1 MWKAMSKISRA
12 GLILTVVTALL
23 LAPALAQ
30 AAQRPGSFADLADKV
45 SKAVVNIQIVKIVK
59 QQSFQ
64 RFYSGP
70 RNQGEDQGD
79 GRADPYEFF
88 RRFFGPNLP
97 GQQEHPRKY
106 KQRSLGSGV
115 IVDQDGFVLTNNHVV
130 SGADQIKV
138 VLNSGTEYEAE
149 VKGRDPKTDLALI
162 KIKTEDKLP
171 FLPMG
176 DSDSLR
182 VGDWVIAVG
191 NPFGLE
197 NTVTAGIVSA
207 KGRAIGAGPYDDFI
221 QTDASINPG
230 NSGGPL
236 IDLDGRVVGINTA
249 IVPHGQGIGFA
260 IPVNMVKS
268 IMAQLKDKGK
278 VTRGYFGVVPQELN
292 ETLAEQFGIK
302 DAKGVLISLVTKDSP
317 AEKGG
322 IKRGD
327 VIINVDDKVIAEPS
341 DLYRV
346 VADLKVGDEITVIL
360 IRDGKEVNLK
370 VKVGERPD
378 EAEATEAEPQKRA
391 DLGLTVQDVTPQ
403 IAQQLGL
410 KEPKGV
416 VVTNVSQGSPAGEA
430 GISRGDV
437 ILEVGHKP
445 VKDVN
450 AFYSSLDG
458 LKPGE
463 GVLLLVQ
470 RNDITRYVVLK
481 IPK

>member
-12 GLILTVVTALL
+12 GLVLAAVTALL

-30 AAQRPGSFADLADKV
+30 AAQRPGSFADLAEKV

-64 RFYSGP
+64 QFYSGP
-70 RNQGEDQGD
+70 RSQGEGQGD

-88 RRFFGPNLP
+88 RRFFGPNFP
-97 GQQEHPRKY
+97 GQQDQPRKF

-115 IVDQDGFVLTNNHVV
+115 IVNQDGFVLTNNHVV
-130 SGADQIKV
+130 AGADQIKV
-138 VLNSGTEYEAE
+138 VLNSGKEYEAE

-162 KIKTEDKLP
+162 RIKTDDKLP

-249 IVPHGQGIGFA
+249 IVPQGQGIGFA
-260 IPVNMVKS
+260 IPVNMAKR

-278 VTRGYFGVVPQELN
+278 VTRGYFGVVPR
-292 ETLAEQFGIK
+292 
-302 DAKGVLISLVTKDSP
+302 S
-317 AEKGG
+317 
-322 IKRGD
+322 
-327 VIINVDDKVIAEPS
+327 
-341 DLYRV
+341 
-346 VADLKVGDEITVIL
+346 
-360 IRDGKEVNLK
+360 
-370 VKVGERPD
+370 
-378 EAEATEAEPQKRA
+378 
-391 DLGLTVQDVTPQ
+391 
-403 IAQQLGL
+403 
-410 KEPKGV
+410 
-416 VVTNVSQGSPAGEA
+416 
-430 GISRGDV
+430 
-437 ILEVGHKP
+437 
-445 VKDVN
+445 
-450 AFYSSLDG
+450 
-458 LKPGE
+458 
-463 GVLLLVQ
+463 
-470 RNDITRYVVLK
+470 
-481 IPK
+481 